1 TRKAIDDGRHPVV
14 EVPFIKVG
22 SYMAMKLREKYGAE
36 HCRRYSQAGAIPF
49 FADYLELYKADPKF
63 PREMRFDEAF
73 ERMIARW
80 NQDWTRTWNDH
91 TQHLKITAES
101 DFNAIGEKLKPL
113 FANAEVYPNFIDQ
126 LLANQDGIPALKA
139 GKLTVELYPQSARAN
154 GNWGLFL
161 MLMNQS
167 EERREFFRKNIG
179 EVGPAMPY
187 FKKSLELQADGF
199 ASPRIMGGIIM
210 RNWLNAGRLD
220 DTLAL
225 LNLALELHP
234 KEAQYHAG
242 LCEIY
247 SRKGIKDKATEACRK
262 ALEIDPNFAAAQELM
277 KKLLQ

>member
-1 TRKAIDDGRHPVV
+1 
-14 EVPFIKVG
+14 
-22 SYMAMKLREKYGAE
+22 
-36 HCRRYSQAGAIPF
+36 
-49 FADYLELYKADPKF
+49 
-63 PREMRFDEAF
+63 
-73 ERMIARW
+73 
-80 NQDWTRTWNDH
+80 H